1 MLKSIL
7 LLLVQTASPISD
19 FLVKSCKRSAT
30 EMSYTPGRADGK
42 YKDHLVGQ
50 LSKIGSYVVEVN
62 CRGNLFISFLPVYF

>member
-30 EMSYTPGRADGK
+30 EMSYTPGRANGK

-50 LSKIGSYVVEVN
+50 LTRFKQSKAQLT
-62 CRGNLFISFLPVYF
+62 C